1 MSAPGQ
7 QKQAF
12 HTPRSWQ
19 MNTIVYLLPDNCT
32 NKLQPAD
39 TRFGGIMREKTVEAM
54 QIWLGKKKT

>member
-7 QKQAF
+7 QTQAF

-32 NKLQPAD
+32 NKVQPVH
-39 TRFGGIMREKTVEAM
+39 TGFGRIMREKIVEAM